1 MRLFCAANLIARC
14 VSVVVFCCGS
24 LLYFD
29 PDFTSKGISLGNGL
43 LEVSDVA

>member
-1 MRLFCAANLIARC
+1 MWLFCAANLIAWC
-14 VSVVVFCCGS
+14 VCVAVFCCGS

-29 PDFTSKGISLGNGL
+29 PDSTSKGISLGNGL